1 MSTIKFEQAV
11 FLSENKSEIEEVK
24 TAFREIACKVM
35 SNTLVQITNFELI
48 ERVIEAGE
56 FVHNDDITP
65 TFLKLIQ
72 RVMEDAKEYLEN
84 EKFKKCEEATRTLS
98 SLISKTY
105 KTK

>member
-11 FLSENKSEIEEVK
+11 FLSENKSEIEKVK

-65 TFLKLIQ
+65 TSLKLIQ
-72 RVMEDAKEYLEN
+72 RVMEDAKEYLED

-105 KTK
+105 KNK

>member
-1 MSTIKFEQAV
+1 
-11 FLSENKSEIEEVK
+11 
-24 TAFREIACKVM
+24 M

-65 TFLKLIQ
+65 TSLKLIQ
-72 RVMEDAKEYLEN
+72 RVMEDAKEYLED
-84 EKFKKCEEATRTLS
+84 EKFKKCEEATRTLC
-98 SLISKTY
+98 SLISKTC